1 MTLSTDTKKEVI
13 DKYQTSKEDTGSTNV
28 QVALLTEKIN
38 SLTDHFKLHKKDN
51 HSRRG
56 LLMMV
61 NKRRKLLDYL
71 KSKDLSSYKQLISD
85 LGLRK

>member
-1 MTLSTDTKKEVI
+1 MPLTAETKKEVI
-13 DKYQTSKEDTGSTNV
+13 EKYKLSDQDTGSAEV
-28 QVALLTEKIN
+28 QVALLSERIN
-38 SLTDHFKLHKKDN
+38 SLMDHFSLHTKDH

-71 KSKDLSSYKQLISD
+71 KNKDISQYQQLISK

>member
-1 MTLSTDTKKEVI
+1 MTLTSEIKKEVI
-13 DKYQTSKEDTGSTNV
+13 DKHQLSKEDTGSTNV
-28 QVALLTEKIN
+28 QVALLTKKID
-38 SLTDHFKLHKKDN
+38 SLSEHFKIHKKDN

-71 KSKDLSSYKQLISD
+71 KSKDLSSYKQLISN

>member
-1 MTLSTDTKKEVI
+1 MPLTAETKKEVI
-13 DKYQTSKEDTGSTNV
+13 EKYQQSGQDTGSTKV
-28 QVALLTEKIN
+28 QVALLSERIN
-38 SLTDHFKLHKKDN
+38 SLMDHFNLHKKDH

-71 KSKDLSSYKQLISD
+71 KKKDISQYQQLISK

>member
-1 MTLSTDTKKEVI
+1 MTLTSEIKKEVI
-13 DKYQTSKEDTGSTNV
+13 DKHQLSNEDTGSTNV
-28 QVALLTEKIN
+28 QVALLTKKID
-38 SLTDHFKLHKKDN
+38 SLSDHFKIHKKDN

-71 KSKDLSSYKQLISD
+71 KSKDLSSYKQLISN

>member
-1 MTLSTDTKKEVI
+1 MSLTAETKKEVI
-13 DKYQTSKEDTGSTNV
+13 EKYKLSDQDTGSTKV
-28 QVALLTEKIN
+28 QVALLSKRIN
-38 SLTDHFKLHKKDN
+38 SLMDHFNLHKKDH

-71 KSKDLSSYKQLISD
+71 KNKDISQYQQLISK

>member
-1 MTLSTDTKKEVI
+1 MSLTAETKKEVI
-13 DKYQTSKEDTGSTNV
+13 EEYQLSDQDTGSTKV
-28 QVALLTEKIN
+28 QVALLSERIK
-38 SLTDHFKLHKKDN
+38 SLMDHFDLHKKDH

-71 KSKDLSSYKQLISD
+71 KNKDISQYQQLISK

>member
-1 MTLSTDTKKEVI
+1 MTLTTEKKKEVI
-13 DKYQTSKEDTGSTNV
+13 EKYKTSNDDTGSANV
-28 QVALLTEKIN
+28 PVALLSEKID
-38 SLTDHFKLHKKDN
+38 SLSNHFKSHKKDN

-71 KSKDLSSYKQLISD
+71 KSKNFSTYKQLISD

>member
-1 MTLSTDTKKEVI
+1 MTLTSEIKKEVI
-13 DKYQTSKEDTGSTNV
+13 DKHQLSKEDTGSTKV
-28 QVALLTEKIN
+28 QVALLTMKID
-38 SLTDHFKLHKKDN
+38 SLSDHFKIHKKDN

-71 KSKDLSSYKQLISD
+71 KSKDLSSYKQLISN

>member
-1 MTLSTDTKKEVI
+1 MTLTSEIKKEVI
-13 DKYQTSKEDTGSTNV
+13 DKHQLSKEDTGSTNV
-28 QVALLTEKIN
+28 QVALLTKKID
-38 SLTDHFKLHKKDN
+38 SLSDHFKIHKKDN

-71 KSKDLSSYKQLISD
+71 KSNDLSSYKQLISN

>member
-1 MTLSTDTKKEVI
+1 MTLTSEIKKEVI
-13 DKYQTSKEDTGSTNV
+13 DKHQLSNEDTGSTNV
-28 QVALLTEKIN
+28 QIALLTKKIE
-38 SLTDHFKLHKKDN
+38 SLSDHFKIHKKDN

-71 KSKDLSSYKQLISD
+71 KSKNFSSYKQLISD

>member
-1 MTLSTDTKKEVI
+1 MTLTTEKKKEVI
-13 DKYQTSKEDTGSTNV
+13 EKYKTSNDDTGSANV
-28 QVALLTEKIN
+28 QVALLSEKID
-38 SLTDHFKLHKKDN
+38 SLSNHFKSHKKDN

-71 KSKDLSSYKQLISD
+71 KSKSFSTYKQLISD

>member
-1 MTLSTDTKKEVI
+1 MTLTSEIKKEVI
-13 DKYQTSKEDTGSTNV
+13 DKHQLSKEDTGSTNV
-28 QVALLTEKIN
+28 QVALLTKKID
-38 SLTDHFKLHKKDN
+38 SLSDHFKIHKKDN

-61 NKRRKLLDYL
+61 NKRRKLPDYL
-71 KSKDLSSYKQLISD
+71 NSKELSSYKQLISN